1 MTEKFAK
8 NKRELLA
15 LYVLLCLICGVV
27 GWGVGVLLFSVA
39 IGKTKKELKRIK
51 TGT

>member
-1 MTEKFAK
+1 MTEKLLK
-8 NKRELLA
+8 DKRKLLA